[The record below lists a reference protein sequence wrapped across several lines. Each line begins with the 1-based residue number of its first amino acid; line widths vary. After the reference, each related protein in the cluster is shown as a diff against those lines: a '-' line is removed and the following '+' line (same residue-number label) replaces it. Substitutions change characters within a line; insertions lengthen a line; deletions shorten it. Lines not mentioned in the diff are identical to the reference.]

1 MNKIVSDKYQESYI
15 EETLPN
21 GLKVILWHKE
31 GYEKSYFVMATP
43 MGAMD
48 LKQVDAEGNV
58 IEHPAGSAHFLEH
71 KMFENE
77 NGEDVMSL
85 FSNMG
90 ANVNAAT
97 SYDETCYYFTTT
109 QDPIPALNL
118 LLDFTQE
125 LSITPQSVE
134 KEKGIILQEYQM
146 GYQMSDFRLLREV
159 LEALYQKHPLSY
171 EILGTEE
178 SISNITCEDLQNC
191 YRLNYHPSCMILV
204 GVSGQ
209 PIEPILEAIR
219 ENQKQKHF
227 EPISKVERALCDEP
241 ENVAKERVEIEMDI
255 HTPKICRAYKLKGI
269 KDAAVRLKKK
279 WCIGMILDVY
289 FSSMNED
296 YQRWLREAIISDYFG
311 FEVNLGDDYGYMMFY
326 GETEKLNEFE
336 KLIEETLSRAV
347 HEGIDEKSLEQLKR
361 RYFGQNI
368 KMLNDFEGIGITMF
382 RDAFEHLDFFEGLD
396 IVENIMMK
404 DIQEVLDF
412 MNTPH
417 KTTVMIQPRK

>member
-1 MNKIVSDKYQESYI
+1 M
-15 EETLPN
+15 
-21 GLKVILWHKE
+21 
-31 GYEKSYFVMATP
+31 
-43 MGAMD
+43 
-48 LKQVDAEGNV
+48 
-58 IEHPAGSAHFLEH
+58 
-71 KMFENE
+71 
-77 NGEDVMSL
+77 
-85 FSNMG
+85 
-90 ANVNAAT
+90 
-97 SYDETCYYFTTT
+97 
-109 QDPIPALNL
+109 
-118 LLDFTQE
+118 
-125 LSITPQSVE
+125 
-134 KEKGIILQEYQM
+134 
-146 GYQMSDFRLLREV
+146 
-159 LEALYQKHPLSY
+159 
-171 EILGTEE
+171 
-178 SISNITCEDLQNC
+178 
-191 YRLNYHPSCMILV
+191 
-204 GVSGQ
+204 
-209 PIEPILEAIR
+209 EAIR

-241 ENVAKERVEIEMDI
+241 ENVVKERVEIEMDI

-269 KDAAVRLKKK
+269 KDAAVRLKKE

-417 KTTVMIQPRK
+417 KTTVIIQPRK